1 MQEESRGSKNS
12 SINTLQEIA
21 LLNLSG
27 SINTRNT
34 ETFFVSF
41 LFYFCFMLYALIQHI
56 FTYLSLS
63 SYIALLIKNNSGYY
77 TAYSHKTFS
86 HYKSIFQF
94 VYFFFLFLFKWHV
107 HSLKG
112 GMENEEPGCICFIT
126 VIFIMEEKLNRL
138 PLVFRKTSEKFY
150 CLTEDAI

>member
-1 MQEESRGSKNS
+1 MQEENRGSKNS

-41 LFYFCFMLYALIQHI
+41 LFYFCFMLYALIQHV

-86 HYKSIFQF
+86 RYKSIFQF
-94 VYFFFLFLFKWHV
+94 VYFFFPFSFQMARTFTKRWDGKWGARV
-107 HSLKG
+107 HLLYNSNFHYG
-112 GMENEEPGCICFIT
+112 
-126 VIFIMEEKLNRL
+126 
-138 PLVFRKTSEKFY
+138 RKT
-150 CLTEDAI
+150 